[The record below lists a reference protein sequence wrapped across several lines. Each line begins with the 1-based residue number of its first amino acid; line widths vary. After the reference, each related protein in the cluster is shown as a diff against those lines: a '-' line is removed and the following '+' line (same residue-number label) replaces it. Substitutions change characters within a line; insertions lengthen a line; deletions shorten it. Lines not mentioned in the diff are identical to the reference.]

1 MVSTYLKRDEPI
13 AITSC
18 VSGGVRFWDIRT
30 MRAFHHIDANHTKM
44 PITSMAIHPCAPLLA
59 MGSHAQFI
67 NVMTFNGN
75 QVGKISHHDGFL
87 GQRIGPVSS
96 LAFHPM
102 KLMLAAGATDSIIS
116 VYSAENTS
124 NSSSSSS
131 SSSLIFH
138 ESNDNYERDNNDDL
152 HANTNNSSKVTI
164 EKRRQV
170 FL

>member
-1 MVSTYLKRDEPI
+1 
-13 AITSC
+13 
-18 VSGGVRFWDIRT
+18 
-30 MRAFHHIDANHTKM
+30 
-44 PITSMAIHPCAPLLA
+44 
-59 MGSHAQFI
+59 
-67 NVMTFNGN
+67 MTFNGN

-170 FL
+170 LL